1 MEITKEK
8 EEAAV
13 LIKSTLNK
21 GALHPCLW
29 KFAARKV
36 DHQLKKGKL
45 ELYITTLPKIK
56 GNFGEAGDLNQSS
69 TVILLSHKMQS
80 LQSLADFYFLLK
92 FYIN

>member
-1 MEITKEK
+1 MTKEK

-21 GALHPCLW
+21 GALHSPLS

-36 DHQLKKGKL
+36 DHQLKRGKL
-45 ELYITTLPKIK
+45 EFYMITLPKIK
-56 GNFGEAGDLNQSS
+56 GNFGEARDLNQSS
-69 TVILLSHKMQS
+69 TVIPPSHKMHS
-80 LQSLADFYFLLK
+80 LQSLTDFYFLLK